1 MKEHVK
7 YYKKYSS
14 PIWCYVMIWAAMDRW
29 GEDFFDQTCHFYD
42 KYYEDFIRFM
52 WGQGDIDEFVAEKLL
67 AKSDNPDF
75 VEIQW
80 ILTKDLDRSRRES
93 VEDKI
98 YFKIYQL
105 FAKFVSLNEDLAE
118 IIENIIHH
126 VGIWDYARDTDE
138 YISQVISLMNNA
150 LDYEEY
156 EEMSL
161 MDIIYGTRRGEI

>member
-1 MKEHVK
+1 
-7 YYKKYSS
+7 
-14 PIWCYVMIWAAMDRW
+14 MIWAAMDRW

-42 KYYEDFIRFM
+42 KCYEDFVRFM

-93 VEDKI
+93 VEDKV

-105 FAKFVSLNEDLAE
+105 FAKFVSLNEDMAE
-118 IIENIIHH
+118 IIESIINH
-126 VGIWDYARDTDE
+126 VDIWDARDTDE

>member
-1 MKEHVK
+1 
-7 YYKKYSS
+7 
-14 PIWCYVMIWAAMDRW
+14 MIWAAMDRW

-52 WGQGDIDEFVAEKLL
+52 WFQGDINKFVVEKLL

-80 ILTKDLDRSRRES
+80 ILTKDLDCSRRES
-93 VEDKI
+93 VEDKV

-105 FAKFVSLNEDLAE
+105 FAKFVSLNEDIAE
-118 IIENIIHH
+118 IIENIINH

-138 YISQVISLMNNA
+138 YISQLISLMNNA

>member
-1 MKEHVK
+1 
-7 YYKKYSS
+7 
-14 PIWCYVMIWAAMDRW
+14 MIWAAMDRW

-93 VEDKI
+93 VEDKV

-105 FAKFVSLNEDLAE
+105 FAKFVSLNEDMAD
-118 IIENIIHH
+118 IIEGIINH
-126 VGIWDYARDTDE
+126 VDIWDARDTDE

>member
-1 MKEHVK
+1 
-7 YYKKYSS
+7 
-14 PIWCYVMIWAAMDRW
+14 MIWAAMDRW

-80 ILTKDLDRSRRES
+80 ILTKDLDCSRRKS
-93 VEDKI
+93 IEDEV

-105 FAKFVSLNEDLAE
+105 FAKFVSLNEDMAE
-118 IIENIIHH
+118 IIENIINH
-126 VGIWDYARDTDE
+126 VDIWDARDTDE

>member
-1 MKEHVK
+1 MKEYINPSK
-7 YYKKYSS
+7 AYES
-14 PIWCYVMIWAAMDRW
+14 PVWCYVMIWAAMDRW

-52 WGQGDIDEFVAEKLL
+52 WFQGDINKFVVEKLL

-93 VEDKI
+93 VEDKV

-105 FAKFVSLNEDLAE
+105 FAKFVSLNEDIAE
-118 IIENIIHH
+118 IIENIINH

-138 YISQVISLMNNA
+138 YISQLISLMNNA